1 MITQGALEAYT
12 ERELPKLREEV
23 CILRKYKLASGANA
37 ILVSCSIPDCGC
49 SNTRYIPCADL
60 LASVSDHDR
69 QDLLYKQFQKSPE
82 NPCVPIKAMVLTW
95 TARLTIAMHRF
106 NQATVSYDA
115 SKEEKVEAL
124 KRQQDAVANRLREK

>member
-1 MITQGALEAYT
+1 MIIQGALEAYT
-12 ERELPKLREEV
+12 ERELPKLKEEV
-23 CILRKYKLASGANA
+23 CILRKYKLVQCAYA

-49 SNTRYIPCADL
+49 SNTRYISCVHV
-60 LASVSDHDR
+60 LASMSDRDR

-82 NPCVPIKAMVLTW
+82 NPCVPNKAMIFTW